1 MCKGVLTESA
11 YSRVERGQ
19 SETHIDKL
27 IELLNNHQVSLADF
41 FSTFDQPSSEEES
54 KSAFLKRDVIQL
66 KKLAKNPRL
75 QDKTNQKKLN

>member
-19 SETHIDKL
+19 SETNIDK
-27 IELLNNHQVSLADF
+27 LLNNHQVSLADF
-41 FSTFDQPSSEEES
+41 FAPFDQPSPEEES